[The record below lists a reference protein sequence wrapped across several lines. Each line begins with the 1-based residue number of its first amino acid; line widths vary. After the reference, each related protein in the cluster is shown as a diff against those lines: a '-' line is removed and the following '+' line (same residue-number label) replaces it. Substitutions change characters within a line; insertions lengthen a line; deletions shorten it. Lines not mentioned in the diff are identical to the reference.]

1 MLAEKVGEYGYP
13 ERRADAVS
21 DEAIQWLGAVPAGD
35 PFFLWVHFYDPHAPY
50 QPPEGFGGGSE
61 MENYLGEVAFADRE
75 MGRILDAV
83 RARSKRVVVAVVGDH
98 GEALGDHGERTHGIF
113 VYTSTI
119 EVPMVI
125 AGPGVPEGLV
135 VDEPAA
141 VRRLAATLLGLV
153 GKGEATALP
162 GPALPGFVSAG
173 TEAEPAYSE
182 AMMPAAVYGWSPL
195 HAVTWDRWRYID
207 APRPELYDLSADPE
221 EQVNL
226 VDAKPADAAQLATML
241 EELLQRPG
249 RGDGRA
255 PDLDPET
262 RAALRALG
270 YAEGGSGEVNDGI
283 DPKDGIKLLDE
294 FERAKALLAAG
305 EADKAA
311 AGLDRLVEKNPSNLP
326 FHNRLAEAQLAAGQ
340 GDASVA
346 TLGRALDLAPNSSF
360 VNLALA
366 NTLFRLGRLEQA
378 EQAYRKTVAIDPRS
392 APAWLGL
399 AALAGEPKDELVV
412 LTNARDA
419 GVESLLVVLRAAQL
433 ERAAGHLE
441 ASGELLDRAETMAP
455 NMAAVQLERARLLQ
469 QQGRLDEA
477 LDACRQAAEI
487 EPANPH
493 TALCTGRIYLA
504 MDQPTRAKPHLL
516 RAAVLGKG
524 TSVEEEARKLI
535 DSIND

>member
-1 MLAEKVGEYGYP
+1 
-13 ERRADAVS
+13 
-21 DEAIQWLGAVPAGD
+21 
-35 PFFLWVHFYDPHAPY
+35 
-50 QPPEGFGGGSE
+50 
-61 MENYLGEVAFADRE
+61 
-75 MGRILDAV
+75 
-83 RARSKRVVVAVVGDH
+83 
-98 GEALGDHGERTHGIF
+98 
-113 VYTSTI
+113 
-119 EVPMVI
+119 
-125 AGPGVPEGLV
+125 
-135 VDEPAA
+135 
-141 VRRLAATLLGLV
+141 
-153 GKGEATALP
+153 
-162 GPALPGFVSAG
+162 
-173 TEAEPAYSE
+173 
-182 AMMPAAVYGWSPL
+182 
-195 HAVTWDRWRYID
+195 
-207 APRPELYDLSADPE
+207 
-221 EQVNL
+221 
-226 VDAKPADAAQLATML
+226 ML

-493 TALCTGRIYLA
+493 TALCTGRTYLA

-516 RAAVLGKG
+516 RASVLGKARV
-524 TSVEEEARKLI
+524 SRRKLESS
-535 DSIND
+535 SIPSRSDAAASGKRRK